1 MLSIEAENLDKV
13 LLLPL
18 TWCVGCYIMR
28 IALLEDDPDQV
39 ALLQMWL
46 YHAGHSCHVF
56 GTGEQLLQSL
66 ARDTFDLLLIDW
78 ELPGLSGVE
87 VVARIRERL
96 DWHIPILFVTAR
108 DREEDIVQALQ
119 AGADDYMI
127 KPIRQMEMLARINA
141 LQRRGGADEAMEC
154 APYRFIRAIHSV
166 THNDQTVQ
174 LTAKEYDLAEFLFRN
189 AGRLLSRGHI
199 LESVWGQRADLN
211 TRTVDTH
218 ISLIRQK
225 LDIAVHNGWQI
236 STVYRHGYRLEQTDK
251 SGG

>member
-1 MLSIEAENLDKV
+1 
-13 LLLPL
+13 
-18 TWCVGCYIMR
+18 MR

-46 YHAGHSCHVF
+46 HHADHSCHVF

-78 ELPGLSGVE
+78 ELPGLSGIE

-108 DREEDIVQALQ
+108 DREEDIVEALQ

-127 KPIRQMEMLARINA
+127 KPTRQMEMLARINA
-141 LQRRGGADEAMEC
+141 LQRRGGIDEAVEY

-166 THNDQTVQ
+166 THNNHTVQ

-189 AGRLLSRGHI
+189 SGRLLSRGHI

-251 SGG
+251 SG

>member
-1 MLSIEAENLDKV
+1 MLLFHGNRQMHSNLN
-13 LLLPL
+13 PL
-18 TWCVGCYIMR
+18 YMR

-39 ALLQMWL
+39 ALLQAWL
-46 YHAGHSCHVF
+46 RHAGHGCHVF
-56 GTGEQLLQSL
+56 GTGEQLLQLL
-66 ARDTFDLLLIDW
+66 ARDTFDLLMIDW
-78 ELPGLSGVE
+78 ELPGFSGIE

-96 DWHIPILFVTAR
+96 DWPIPILFVTAR

-119 AGADDYMI
+119 AGADDYMV
-127 KPIRQMEMLARINA
+127 KPLRQMEMLARIEA
-141 LQRRGGADEAMEC
+141 LKRRGGADDTMDY
-154 APYRFIRAIHSV
+154 APYRFMRAIHSV
-166 THNDQTVQ
+166 TRNEQTIQ
-174 LTAKEYDLAEFLFRN
+174 LTAKEYDLTEFLFRN
-189 AGRLLSRGHI
+189 AGKLLSRGHI

-236 STVYRHGYRLEQTDK
+236 STVYRHGYRLERTGK